1 MNQIEFYEA
10 KLKYETDS
18 WDLSEAIKNN
28 EGVIVVDA
36 RSNEAYEIEHIP
48 SAINIPH
55 RTMTAETTK
64 DLDKSKVH
72 KNEFKTVD

>member
-1 MNQIEFYEA
+1 MNQIEFYEG

-36 RSNEAYEIEHIP
+36 RSNEKYEIEHVLY
-48 SAINIPH
+48 STVGLN
-55 RTMTAETTK
+55 K
-64 DLDKSKVH
+64 
-72 KNEFKTVD
+72 KTIKF